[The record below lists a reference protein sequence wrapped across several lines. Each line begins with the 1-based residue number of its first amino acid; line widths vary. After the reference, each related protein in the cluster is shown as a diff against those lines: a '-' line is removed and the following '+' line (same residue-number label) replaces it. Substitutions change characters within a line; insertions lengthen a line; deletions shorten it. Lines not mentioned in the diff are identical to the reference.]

1 MSYQLWVGKEVDRYT
16 VPVRGFHSVRIYGAN
31 LPIALFDLSKVE
43 RAIMIASWNWHA
55 KNRFQIISK
64 RFQNEQINN

>member
-16 VPVRGFHSVRIYGAN
+16 VPVRGFRSARIYGAN

-43 RAIMIASWNWHA
+43 RV
-55 KNRFQIISK
+55 
-64 RFQNEQINN
+64 NNDCILELARQKPFLNHF